1 MNLAEKW
8 DIISVKMWIFAS
20 SVLRNKVFT
29 LLIWVLFAVSL
40 VDSFDIHDQSL
51 LSTLGAYDGQV
62 YKRMFESAL
71 ESPLN
76 KTDVSPAYQ
85 KYIKP
90 ILKSSL

>member
-1 MNLAEKW
+1 MLDVFVLLSNKATNVNSTLTQINLFYFHKF
-8 DIISVKMWIFAS
+8 SNF
-20 SVLRNKVFT
+20 L
-29 LLIWVLFAVSL
+29 VSL

-76 KTDVSPAYQ
+76 KSDVSPAYE